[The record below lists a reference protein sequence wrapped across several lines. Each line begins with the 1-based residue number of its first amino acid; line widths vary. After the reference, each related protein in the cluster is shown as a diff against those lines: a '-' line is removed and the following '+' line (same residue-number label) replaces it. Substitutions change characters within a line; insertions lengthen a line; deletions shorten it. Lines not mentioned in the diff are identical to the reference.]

1 MADLN
6 ILMVEDDPEFAQ
18 FVVTYLGKNG
28 FKVTSV
34 GTGADL
40 FKVIDDDHYD
50 CLVVDLTLP
59 DEDGIVLVRKVRARS
74 AVPIVVLTGREG
86 VDDKLACFEVG
97 ADDYV
102 TKPVDPRELIARIQA
117 VLRRAQDITGPS
129 RDDVLVMGSVKLD
142 RLRRV
147 ASREDGGEID
157 FTPAEFSL
165 VWVLAQADGKVQSRD
180 DLVDAVSTGDGPI
193 NFRAVDIL
201 VSRVRK
207 KLGDKSAL
215 LTVPH
220 VGYKCGWPVQGVGVE
235 I

>member
-1 MADLN
+1 
-6 ILMVEDDPEFAQ
+6 MVEDDPEFAQ

-28 FKVTSV
+28 YAVTSV
-34 GTGADL
+34 GTAVEL
-40 FKVIDDDHYD
+40 FKTIDTDHFD

-59 DEDGIVLVRKVRARS
+59 DEDGIVITRKVRARS

-86 VDDKLACFEVG
+86 VDDKLACFDVG

-117 VLRRAQDITGPS
+117 VLRRAQDVSGPS
-129 RDDVLVMGSVKLD
+129 RDDMLVMGSVTLD

-147 ASREDGGEID
+147 ATREDGSEVD
-157 FTPAEFSL
+157 FTPAEFTL

-180 DLVDAVSTGDGPI
+180 DLVDAVSTGDGPM
-193 NFRAVDIL
+193 NVRAVDIL

-207 KLGDKSAL
+207 KLGDKASL

-220 VGYKCGWPVQGVGVE
+220 VGYKCGWTISSVE
-235 I
+235 ADA